1 MRIET
6 GVDVLAVATIQ
17 SSNYYRKDS
26 KMTPTNAIIGRR
38 VLNRRQDCRHGVIT
52 AVEPG
57 CNTLVRV
64 LFDGRDFDVALPPS
78 DLAFEDVYPSDGSN
92 VSLAL

>member
-1 MRIET
+1 
-6 GVDVLAVATIQ
+6 
-17 SSNYYRKDS
+17 
-26 KMTPTNAIIGRR
+26 MTPTNTAPIIGRR
-38 VLNRRQDCRHGVIT
+38 VLNRWQDGKHGVIT

-64 LFDGRDFDVALPPS
+64 RYDGRDFDVALPAS
-78 DLAFEDVYPSDGSN
+78 DLAFEDVYPREGSN